1 MWPWVNGMMS
11 RKARIVGVEMSMWAS
26 PLWHTKGF
34 SRPMVSFEGWI
45 GCVWG
50 GCLEAMRQK
59 GQGLSL
65 L

>member
-1 MWPWVNGMMS
+1 MS
-11 RKARIVGVEMSMWAS
+11 RNARMLGVEISMWAP
-26 PLWHTKGF
+26 PLWLTKGF
-34 SRPMVSFEGWI
+34 SKSMVSFEGWI
-45 GCVWG
+45 GCFWG